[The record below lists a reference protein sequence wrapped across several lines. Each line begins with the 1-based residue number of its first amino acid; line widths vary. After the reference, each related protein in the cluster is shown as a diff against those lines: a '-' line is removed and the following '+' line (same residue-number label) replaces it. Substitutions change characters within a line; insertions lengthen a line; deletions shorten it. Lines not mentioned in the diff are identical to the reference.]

1 MWALFL
7 LIFNFQTMTWNYADI
22 DGALIFN
29 TIEECNMP
37 MMKYNKILETE
48 KYTFVCEPWVPNGV
62 TEEKLNKDKDKEI
75 QDMLEKFKN
84 DTLNKPDNG
93 KHEKTTPNIFDNLGI
108 MEPKG
113 LEV

>member
-1 MWALFL
+1 
-7 LIFNFQTMTWNYADI
+7 
-22 DGALIFN
+22 
-29 TIEECNMP
+29 MP

-62 TEEKLNKDKDKEI
+62 NEEKLNKDKDKEI

-108 MEPKG
+108 REPKG